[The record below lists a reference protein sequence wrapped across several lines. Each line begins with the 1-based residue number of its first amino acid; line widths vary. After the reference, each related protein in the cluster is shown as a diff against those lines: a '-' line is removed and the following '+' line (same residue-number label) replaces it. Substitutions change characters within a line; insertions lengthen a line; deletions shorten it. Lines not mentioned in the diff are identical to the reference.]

1 MSFKSSLSCL
11 ILAMTTCL
19 FFPNSLCCDVKDALD
34 VRSQFLIVS
43 RRNRNQA
50 LKSSM
55 PNLDFRRQSC
65 FTDNS
70 HDIITLH
77 TIGKVCQS
85 KEIVGNLEDFAL
97 GTVFKLSSA
106 CFRISPSTDY
116 ALNSSRMTS
125 IAILYLETTTML
137 QSRIVKRAKCC
148 NPAARTP
155 SRSETSVL
163 RQHGYLLFSQLNQYL
178 HLGLSC
184 TLGHYWI
191 CSNFQW
197 DSIWPGFNVI
207 PHVSALMEHWF
218 KGLLMKRG
226 YRLTPS
232 GSWWWQLWRCD
243 EGRPRRRM
251 GMKENVSEFKWRKWW
266 RKTVG

>member
-1 MSFKSSLSCL
+1 MHGENRGKPSSLATITTGTTTSL
-11 ILAMTTCL
+11 I
-19 FFPNSLCCDVKDALD
+19 FFPRNASAVSFILVKTIAL
-34 VRSQFLIVS
+34 I
-43 RRNRNQA
+43 
-50 LKSSM
+50 SSGM
-55 PNLDFRRQSC
+55 NLGLPILDLDFRRQNC

-137 QSRIVKRAKCC
+137 QSRIVKRAKRC

-191 CSNFQW
+191 CRNFQW
-197 DSIWPGFNVI
+197 DSIWPGSCAI
-207 PHVSALMEHWF
+207 LHISTLMEH
-218 KGLLMKRG
+218 
-226 YRLTPS
+226 
-232 GSWWWQLWRCD
+232 
-243 EGRPRRRM
+243 
-251 GMKENVSEFKWRKWW
+251 
-266 RKTVG
+266 